1 MINHSNVLHP
11 FNCYFSQKSH
21 AFTFHLAD
29 VSWTIF
35 VSSPH
40 GYIKRRGIGRRL
52 GEKEEEEKGKEKKD
66 KAFVCTFIAHGLLF
80 NSVRRLTGV
89 QRSRR
94 VGIEWKKKKKKK
106 KRSAFCPANGNPTIT
121 VARCQDRGSRIEFTR
136 VPRFT

>member
-1 MINHSNVLHP
+1 M
-11 FNCYFSQKSH
+11 
-21 AFTFHLAD
+21 
-29 VSWTIF
+29 
-35 VSSPH
+35 SSPH

-66 KAFVCTFIAHGLLF
+66 KAFVCTFISHGLLF

-136 VPRFT
+136 VPRST

>member
-1 MINHSNVLHP
+1 M
-11 FNCYFSQKSH
+11 
-21 AFTFHLAD
+21 
-29 VSWTIF
+29 
-35 VSSPH
+35 SSPH

-94 VGIEWKKKKKKK
+94 VGIEWKKKKKKEK
-106 KRSAFCPANGNPTIT
+106 VRVLPRKRKSNDHGCSLPRSWFEDRIYSSTEIYLMA
-121 VARCQDRGSRIEFTR
+121 ARLFRRTNYLC
-136 VPRFT
+136 